1 MSSYLHYYLGKQTV
15 LIDLTFTSLA
25 QGYVLK
31 HAFVCRFPME
41 AEISNKGSTQSAEG
55 QLLVLVLDVNTD
67 QVYFVEIYSID
78 TLILIILICSRKK
91 VVFKS
96 DHPFELLVLQT

>member
-1 MSSYLHYYLGKQTV
+1 
-15 LIDLTFTSLA
+15 
-25 QGYVLK
+25 
-31 HAFVCRFPME
+31 ME

-67 QVYFVEIYSID
+67 QVYFVEIYSDD

-91 VVFKS
+91 VF
-96 DHPFELLVLQT
+96 

>member
-1 MSSYLHYYLGKQTV
+1 
-15 LIDLTFTSLA
+15 
-25 QGYVLK
+25 
-31 HAFVCRFPME
+31 ME
-41 AEISNKGSTQSAEG
+41 AEISNNGSTQSAEG

-91 VVFKS
+91 VVFKR